1 VPFNYFPKTLFHT
14 LKFSSMPMIKFKQ
27 KPVDDTELIN
37 IFMLTRGR
45 PEKVVVAIRSL
56 DRLANKKNK
65 IELWIYIDN
74 DDIPTLNLMNSDW
87 CKGISIGINWHI
99 GSRPITHGAAF
110 TELWNVSSN
119 AAMYMGFSDDYVVQ
133 TSNWDV
139 AVRETFLNVPNDRI
153 AIGYL
158 SDPLMPKGGVTF
170 MVETAEWIN
179 QVGYFVVPYFPYW
192 FGDIWLQQIA
202 EMVERKYA
210 IPVNVWPLE
219 GEKGKT
225 LRLWD
230 LPFWTYFFNILLA
243 ERVETAIKI
252 IERLTSDNLI
262 ARECAIAN
270 MYEKITEI
278 EETAKAG
285 QSSRGQKATQL
296 DLTQETKGK
305 DETYLTALR
314 QGQLHLEAMMPKIQE
329 MEMRQVFWNKQK
341 IFVNRSLHK
350 I

>member
-1 VPFNYFPKTLFHT
+1 
-14 LKFSSMPMIKFKQ
+14 MIEFKE
-27 KPVDDTELIN
+27 KLVDDVDRIN
-37 IFMLTRGR
+37 ILMLTRGR
-45 PEKVVVAIRSL
+45 PDKAVRAIKSL
-56 DRLANKKNK
+56 DDLAEVKNK

-74 DDIPTLNLMNSDW
+74 DDIPTLDLMNSGWD
-87 CKGISIGINWHI
+87 KGIGIGINWHVS
-99 GSRPITHGAAF
+99 SRPITHGAAF
-110 TELWNVSSN
+110 TELWNISSN
-119 AAMYMGFSDDYVVQ
+119 AGIYMGFGDDYVIQ

-139 AVRETFLNVPNDRI
+139 AVRETFSNVPDDRI

-158 SDPLMPKGGVTF
+158 FDPLMPKGGITF

-179 QVGYFVVPYFPYW
+179 LVGHFVVPYFPYW

-210 IPVNVWPLE
+210 IPVNVSPLE

-252 IERLTSDNLI
+252 IERFTSDNLI

-285 QSSRGQKATQL
+285 QSIGGLKATQL
-296 DLTQETKGK
+296 DLTAETKGK

-314 QGQLHLEAMMPKIQE
+314 QGQLHLGAMMPKIQE

-341 IFVNRSLHK
+341 VFVNKSPHK